1 MRRSFDERLA
11 CHATTTPATQS
22 PPEESEGKRRIVS
35 GPPLFEENEEC
46 SKFAANI
53 GGKEEKVTKVSNW
66 SFEFKDNEEITA
78 SNTTGMANSVF
89 RLPKTDLKA
98 FDGDRKNWQDF
109 IAIFRDLV
117 HNNPGLSTTQK
128 WVSFHAVWHKK
139 YETDWVTP

>member
-46 SKFAANI
+46 N
-53 GGKEEKVTKVSNW
+53 
-66 SFEFKDNEEITA
+66 NEEITA

-98 FDGDRKNWQDF
+98 FDGDRKN
-109 IAIFRDLV
+109 
-117 HNNPGLSTTQK
+117 
-128 WVSFHAVWHKK
+128 
-139 YETDWVTP
+139 